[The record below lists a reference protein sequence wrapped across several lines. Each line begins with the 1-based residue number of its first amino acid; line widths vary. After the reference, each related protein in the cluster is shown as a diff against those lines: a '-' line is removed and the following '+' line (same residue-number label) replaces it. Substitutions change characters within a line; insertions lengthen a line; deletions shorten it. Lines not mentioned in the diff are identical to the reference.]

1 MLHRVLI
8 LDLHD
13 SDKRKKKA
21 IILSNELNRMQ
32 ILLRILKVN
41 CVESLLLHEIDF
53 YSQKKNT
60 KIEFNDY
67 PFLFRTQYVS

>member
-53 YSQKKNT
+53 YSQKKTT